1 MKGFTVPNTNTYEP
15 SIIKIQ
21 KDGRYFS
28 NPITNELF
36 NSRILVLDSDV
47 NSATCSLLIKSMLT
61 LEKEDSEAPIT
72 LLITSGGGDVF
83 TGLGLIGVMKNLSCP
98 VHTVCVGYAA
108 SMAAIILASGSK
120 RSIYKDSYVMIH
132 QPKSAAGLMQ
142 QTDFDVQAELMAKL
156 RLQSEK
162 LLSEHCNMSTD
173 EFHKL
178 TERDCWCD
186 AERALKLGLVDEIL

>member
-1 MKGFTVPNTNTYEP
+1 MPNTNTYEP

-61 LEKEDSEAPIT
+61 LEKEDAGAPIT

-83 TGLGLIGVMKNLSCP
+83 SGLGLIGVMQNLGCP
-98 VHTVCVGYAA
+98 VYTVCVGYAA
-108 SMAAIILASGSK
+108 SMAAVILASGSK

-132 QPKSAAGLMQ
+132 QPKSATGWMQ
-142 QTDFDVQAELMAKL
+142 QTDFDVQAELMSKL

-162 LLSEHCNMSTD
+162 LLAGHSKLSAE
-173 EFHKL
+173 EFHAL

-186 AERALKLGLVDEIL
+186 AERTLRLGLVDEII